1 MRRFAII
8 GLGEVGTIFARDL
21 HAVGVEEIA
30 GYDIS
35 AEACARAEAARHVVL
50 CTSAAETTA
59 RTEVVFVAVTAGS
72 DAAAMAQLRGGL
84 AHGPFVVDVNSVS
97 PATKRQ
103 AAEIVTELGG
113 RYVEAAVMTSIGARG
128 LRSPML
134 LGGRHAQDFIAAM
147 QRFDMRLDLFGE
159 EIGGASSVKMC
170 RSIMIKGLEA
180 LTTECMLAARRYGV
194 EGKVLASLADT
205 FDHPDWP
212 GLARCVISRALI
224 HGRRRSEE
232 MREVARTVEEAGFRP
247 VMSEA
252 IAEKQAW
259 AAGLGR
265 KLAPGA
271 LAADEL
277 APLLDAL
284 LALEPRG
291 PKAPSVAQQ
300 SQRTKSNQPIL
311 PSLASVRRKS
321 RR

>member
-50 CTSAAETTA
+50 CTSAAETAA

-84 AHGPFVVDVNSVS
+84 AHGPFVVAVNSDS

-103 AAEIVTELGG
+103 AAAIVTE
-113 RYVEAAVMTSIGARG
+113 
-128 LRSPML
+128 

-180 LTTECMLAARRYGV
+180 PTTECMLAARRYGV